1 MALYTLGVSWGRRG
15 QDKEPS
21 AELAS
26 LLGELDIQIAPVH
39 AYRRPRTTMA
49 TACLKLMLAEY
60 GYAHAKL
67 VLMSIVETKGNA
79 RELTASVLWA
89 ISDLVR
95 AHPKWAAQPSLWL
108 EAFDQ
113 VHLGELRA
121 FAKRNHGAV
130 KVRSGLATILFGFL
144 HTKMEPQ
151 QQSKRSQPERLAA

>member
-1 MALYTLGVSWGRRG
+1 MGGRRAR
-15 QDKEPS
+15 DEEPS

-49 TACLKLMLAEY
+49 TACLKSMLAEY
-60 GYAHAKL
+60 GYAHTKL

-89 ISDLVR
+89 VSDLVA

-113 VHLGELRA
+113 VHLGQLRA

-130 KVRSGLATILFGFL
+130 KVRSGIAAILFGFL
-144 HTKMEPQ
+144 HTKMEPAQ
-151 QQSKRSQPERLAA
+151 QPQSKRSQPARMAA